1 MASLKGDGVFPLAS
15 DWAETAEWA
24 ECVER
29 APGDGVRANI
39 TYRSFMFKGVG
50 EREGRREREGGGC
63 GECIRLFD

>member
-1 MASLKGDGVFPLAS
+1 MASRRGDGVFPFAS
-15 DWAETAEWA
+15 DCAETA

-50 EREGRREREGGGC
+50 ERDGCRDLDGGGC
-63 GECIRLFD
+63 GDRPRRCD